1 MEDRELSSINVIPL
15 VDIMLVL
22 LTIVLTTATF
32 IVQGEIPL
40 SLPSARKPEPVKS
53 LRSASIYIT
62 REGKLFLG
70 KERVS
75 LEELERKLRKLSG
88 KTSVTIR
95 ADERAEVGILVKVLD
110 LVQSLGFEKLSMV
123 VKKE

>member
-62 REGKLFLG
+62 REGNLFLG
-70 KERVS
+70 KERIS
-75 LEELERKLRKLSG
+75 LEELERKLRKLSK
-88 KTSVTIR
+88 KTPITIR

>member
-1 MEDRELSSINVIPL
+1 MEEKELSSINVIPL

-32 IVQGEIPL
+32 IVQSEIPL
-40 SLPSARKPEPVKS
+40 SLPSAKNPKPIESV
-53 LRSASIYIT
+53 RSVNIYIT

-75 LEELERKLRKLSG
+75 LEELERKLRKLDG
-88 KTSVTIR
+88 KTHITIR
-95 ADERAEVGILVKVLD
+95 ADGKAEVGILVKVID
-110 LVQSLGFEKLSMV
+110 LLQSLGFEKLSMV